1 MSACQ
6 HVLVVIHVPE
16 RLLWTCFLGSFMPDA
31 SFAYEWA
38 LTLWAY
44 LKTMIWRSC
53 IYLMRHNTTFVY
65 FSVTRLCCD
74 TAEVIN
80 SIEFPLPATVCKTKN
95 HNCLL
100 ANKGWPSTA
109 GQVDRFRVEGIVPAF
124 IVYCVS
130 TRVKG
135 NISVSLADAC
145 VHRVRLQTRVPNNS

>member
-1 MSACQ
+1 
-6 HVLVVIHVPE
+6 
-16 RLLWTCFLGSFMPDA
+16 
-31 SFAYEWA
+31 
-38 LTLWAY
+38 
-44 LKTMIWRSC
+44 MIWRSC

-65 FSVTRLCCD
+65 FSFTRLCCD

-80 SIEFPLPATVCKTKN
+80 STEFPLPATVCKTKN

-100 ANKGWPSTA
+100 ANKGWPSMA

-135 NISVSLADAC
+135 NISVYLSLTHAC
-145 VHRVRLQTRVPNNS
+145 TACACRRVSPITHRSVDRVCCHTTSDTFRLKRRDLELQIV